1 MQSKKLYTLITI
13 AIAIIAAGAIM
24 ISVFVSADT
33 VAGELEALTKNRPQL
48 AEFTVKIQ
56 GLLKQEAPTDEVGLM
71 TYYLDLGL
79 AWKSLADRTNEADHY
94 LKALNVYQ
102 QGIELTEGRNLVFI
116 NNAGNMA
123 LFAKD
128 YGRAKQFFEQ
138 SIEFAPGDAEAY
150 VNLADVHRYYLGSDF
165 SVILEIYDRGIA
177 RMINPTVLEQRRE
190 RYLES
195 LEE

>member
-13 AIAIIAAGAIM
+13 AIAIVAAGAIM

-33 VAGELEALTKNRPQL
+33 VAGELDALTKNRPQL

-102 QGIELTEGRNLVFI
+102 QGIELTEGR
-116 NNAGNMA
+116 
-123 LFAKD
+123 
-128 YGRAKQFFEQ
+128 
-138 SIEFAPGDAEAY
+138 
-150 VNLADVHRYYLGSDF
+150 
-165 SVILEIYDRGIA
+165 
-177 RMINPTVLEQRRE
+177 
-190 RYLES
+190 
-195 LEE
+195 